1 MKYLK
6 DYLKDRLLYLLLIF
20 TVVLFINGIL
30 LLYLRAFEIVAYID
44 ISLLIIILAF
54 LSYDLYK
61 YLYKRRELAVYYDN
75 IPYGQMMHFKER
87 YDEEYQ
93 KIIDRLEKILKDK
106 DALLERKEK
115 DMIDYYTLW
124 VHQIKTPIAAMA
136 LLADE
141 RGDIELKSELIKIEQ
156 YVNMVLGYLRINS
169 ESTDF
174 VFEKIDLDKV
184 IKEVIKE
191 YAVIF
196 ISKKLAVDYQKID
209 HIFVSDEKWFA
220 FVLSQVVSNA
230 LKYTKTGGIK
240 IYKKDH
246 YLVVEDSGIGIM
258 KEDLPRVFEKG
269 FSGHQGRKDKRASGI
284 GLYLAKKI
292 LKELGSDI
300 FIESE
305 YGKMTKVYIDISDK
319 KTIIE

>member
-30 LLYLRAFEIVAYID
+30 LLYLRVFEIVAYID

-61 YLYKRRELAVYYDN
+61 YFYKRRELAVYYDN
-75 IPYGQMMHFKER
+75 IPYGQMTHFKER
-87 YDEEYQ
+87 YDKEYQ

-106 DALLERKEK
+106 DALFERKEK